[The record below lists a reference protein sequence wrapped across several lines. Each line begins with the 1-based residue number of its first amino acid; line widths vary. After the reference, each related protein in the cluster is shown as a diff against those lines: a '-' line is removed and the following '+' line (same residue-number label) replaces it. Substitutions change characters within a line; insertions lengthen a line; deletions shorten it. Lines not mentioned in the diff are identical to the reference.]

1 VHVTAQDM
9 QAAQGI
15 TLAALALF
23 LLVGRVPRLRPYA
36 QRVRGTVLAVYLMGA
51 VGFMVYLALR

>member
-1 VHVTAQDM
+1 M